1 MKKCLRTYALTYA
14 FRMDRNIQKNHPL
27 HHKIHGSKENRKTL
41 QRTIRYG
48 TVQHCMFVFFRFF
61 YFFTESESKKMMLGM
76 SNKHISL
83 WLVVVCYIQMGR
95 CFQSPIPQVRNYVA
109 TTTEYHHYSLVPKPK
124 VILFQ
129 SSSSS
134 SSSAVGDEFQS
145 NNDAISARTN
155 SHNTQKDGKQKKI
168 DGNNPMMTL
177 RVNGDNTSTNC
188 NVVPT
193 PFWKVL
199 WRFTRPHTIIGSA
212 MAIPAL
218 HIFAAPTLQ
227 AAVQPA
233 VLRSMVFAMFPSLLM
248 NLYITGLNQITDVDI
263 DKVNKPYLPIASG
276 DLSPKVASIIVGISL
291 VVSLL
296 WGISHATLGTHGL
309 NVALW
314 GSMILGTLYSLPP
327 FRLKRFPFLAAFCIV
342 AVRGAIINAGFFAH
356 AQVAAFGTSTTVW
369 NCLLSN
375 SKCFLSS
382 LFFAI
387 FGVVIALMKDV
398 PDYTGDALF
407 NIRSFTVRA
416 GPNIIFHSMR
426 KLLTTAFVGVGAF
439 FLRGAIQ
446 APNPTIMISRILVC
460 ISSIAAGL
468 SVRDK
473 SIDVNPENSTEVYG
487 YYMHLWKLFY
497 LSYLVLPFVR

>member
-1 MKKCLRTYALTYA
+1 MT
-14 FRMDRNIQKNHPL
+14 
-27 HHKIHGSKENRKTL
+27 
-41 QRTIRYG
+41 
-48 TVQHCMFVFFRFF
+48 
-61 YFFTESESKKMMLGM
+61 MLGM
-76 SNKHISL
+76 SNKEIIP
-83 WLVVVCYIQMGR
+83 WLFLVCYIQMGI
-95 CFQSPIPQVRNYVA
+95 CFQPPIPHVRNHVA
-109 TTTEYHHYSLVPKPK
+109 STTTEYYHHHSLVAKQPK
-124 VILFQ
+124 VLFQ
-129 SSSSS
+129 ASSSSS
-134 SSSAVGDEFQS
+134 VGDEFQS
-145 NNDAISARTN
+145 NNEAISTTN
-155 SHNTQKDGKQKKI
+155 SNKTKKDGKQKM
-168 DGNNPMMTL
+168 DENNIPMMTL
-177 RVNGDNTSTNC
+177 RVNGDNTSSSS
-188 NVVPT
+188 VVPT

-212 MAIPAL
+212 MAIPAV
-218 HIFAAPTLQ
+218 HMFAAPTLQ
-227 AAVQPA
+227 AAIQPA
-233 VLRSMVFAMFPSLLM
+233 VLRSMVFAMIPSLLM

-356 AQVAAFGTSTTVW
+356 AQVAAFGTTTTVW

-375 SKCFLSS
+375 SKCLFSS

-416 GPNIIFHSMR
+416 GPNIVFHSMR

-460 ISSIAAGL
+460 LSSIAAGL
-468 SVRDK
+468 SVRDE
-473 SIDVNPENSTEVYG
+473 SIDVNPENSSEVYG

-497 LSYLVLPFVR
+497 LSYVVLPFVR